1 VSWSGGHARRSRS
14 RSDAARQ
21 HGHGEPGVDRRSA
34 AARGPSAAR
43 ERYVKIEVRQAADKP
58 PRSAAQDAGL
68 VNCRF
73 PPAADPLA
81 GASLQCAGA
90 IRLGPVAAVRFAGPD
105 RYWDGCHDFG
115 RLSAREARR
124 TQLARIGPRRD
135 ELGTFATLISRF
147 VHLPVSADNPVSLCD
162 QGIFMDQAAKPVP
175 AQNAHTGHFDRRMRA
190 SGGRLLLH

>member
-1 VSWSGGHARRSRS
+1 M
-14 RSDAARQ
+14 
-21 HGHGEPGVDRRSA
+21 
-34 AARGPSAAR
+34 
-43 ERYVKIEVRQAADKP
+43 RQAADKP

-115 RLSAREARR
+115 KLSAREARR
-124 TQLARIGPRRD
+124 TQPARIGPRRD